1 VVHEFETCTAL
12 RAPAWDLAIV
22 LEGLALAPFEPF
34 EEVSEKF
41 LTLKTF
47 LPAVSFTG
55 D

>member
-1 VVHEFETCTAL
+1 VVHEVETCTAL

-22 LEGLALAPFEPF
+22 LEGLALAPFKP

-41 LTLKTF
+41 LALKTF
-47 LPAVSFTG
+47 LLAVSFTG